1 MTDLAI
7 ACACGTVRGAVRDL
21 SPDRGNHLVCY
32 CDDCQ
37 AFALF
42 LGDGLDHTDAHG
54 GTEILQ
60 TSPARVSIE
69 AGDDHLACMRLQPN
83 GLLRWYADCCRS
95 PIGNTQASGRVPFVG
110 LFCSA
115 FRPRSSEA
123 ETALGPIRARV
134 NARFAQ
140 GDRSGLDAS
149 EGWSLPMIIRFARI
163 VWGAWLRG
171 DARRSPFF
179 DPETGKARATPTVL
193 TDAERG
199 KLEGARAAGAGQASL
214 R

>member
-1 MTDLAI
+1 MPDLVL
-7 ACACGTVRGAVRDL
+7 ACSCGAVRGVVRDL
-21 SPDRGNHLVCY
+21 SLQRGNHLVCY

-37 AFALF
+37 SFAHA
-42 LGDGLDHTDAHG
+42 LGRAAEVLDAHG

-69 AGDDHLACMRLQPN
+69 KGNEHLACLRLRPN

-95 PIGNTQASGRVPFVG
+95 PLGNTQAAGRVPFVG
-110 LFCSA
+110 LFCN
-115 FRPRSSEA
+115 
-123 ETALGPIRARV
+123 ALGPSPAEVAAALGPVRARV

-140 GDRSGLDAS
+140 GDRSEIDAF
-149 EGWSLPMIIRFARI
+149 ERWSVPMILRFARI
-163 VWGAWLRG
+163 VLGAWLRG

-179 DPETGKARATPTVL
+179 SPRTGSPIAVPRLLTEAELVAVEAAR
-193 TDAERG
+193 D
-199 KLEGARAAGAGQASL
+199 AGAGEAGL